1 MDFATYAKK
10 LSDWAPVLW
19 PCAVIGGFVVVK
31 VVRDFRSKSDKLE
44 PFRDI
49 KNQAHS
55 AKPLTNDGLR

>member
-19 PCAVIGGFVVVK
+19 PCAVVSGLVVAK
-31 VVRDFRSKSDKLE
+31 VIADFRSKSDKIE

-49 KNQAHS
+49 KKQTHS
-55 AKPLTNDGLR
+55 PQPLTNERLR